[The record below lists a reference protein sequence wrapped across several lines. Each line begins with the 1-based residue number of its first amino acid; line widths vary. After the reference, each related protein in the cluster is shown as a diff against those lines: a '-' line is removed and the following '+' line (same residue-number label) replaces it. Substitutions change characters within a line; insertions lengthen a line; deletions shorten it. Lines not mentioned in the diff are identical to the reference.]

1 MTGIK
6 KLLENN
12 TSPEKIAHCLAFFL
26 TYKQSQKT
34 VILDKT
40 TIVKNYLNK
49 TNSYN
54 YQIVFLILG
63 HRNNIMYD

>member
-12 TSPEKIAHCLAFFL
+12 TSPEKIAYSLAFFL
-26 TYKQSQKT
+26 TYKQSQKP

-40 TIVKNYLNK
+40 AIVKNYLNK
-49 TNSYN
+49 INSYN
-54 YQIVFLILG
+54 YQIVFLIKG
-63 HRNNIMYD
+63 YRNNIDL